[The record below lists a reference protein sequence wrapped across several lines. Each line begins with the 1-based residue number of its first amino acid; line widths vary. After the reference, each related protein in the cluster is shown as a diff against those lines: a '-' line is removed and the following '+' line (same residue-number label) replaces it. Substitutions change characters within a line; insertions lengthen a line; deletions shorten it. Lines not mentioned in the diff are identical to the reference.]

1 MPLFSKSLHVV
12 EKVVAMSPY
21 NLYAPNLEGCEGP
34 LATCRSNVRLRAR
47 EYDKNWCFQDV

>member
-34 LATCRSNVRLRAR
+34 LATCRSDVRLRAR